1 MQNMC
6 FIIVLINSQYFN
18 NIHANK
24 KLVRIGPYTKALQFL
39 TANLWLTIDQSE
51 SSITESLLPFVI
63 APYWNPNTN
72 TALLLTLLI
81 N

>member
-1 MQNMC
+1 MVMQNMC

-39 TANLWLTIDQSE
+39 TANL
-51 SSITESLLPFVI
+51 
-63 APYWNPNTN
+63 
-72 TALLLTLLI
+72 
-81 N
+81 